1 MSVSIGSAIKGENIV
16 QILLWLLCQ
25 PGENTVML
33 AMSDRREVVMSTAM
47 AAASARRECC
57 YGCCVSQER
66 GCVALDYTMAT
77 AKATASTRRE

>member
-47 AAASARRECC
+47 AAVRARREVCSSYRFLC
-57 YGCCVSQER
+57 LPPS
-66 GCVALDYTMAT
+66 
-77 AKATASTRRE
+77 S